1 VSAREGRFAGQVVLV
16 TGAAR
21 GQGRSHAVRFAAEGA
36 DVIAV
41 DYCSEP
47 ESGLPYPA
55 ARPADL
61 EETAALV
68 TRAGGRIVTCATD
81 IRDHDGLREAVV
93 AATAQLGPVD
103 VAVANAGILSFG
115 LTWELSEREWRD
127 VVDTNLT
134 GGWNTA
140 KAVIPEMID
149 QGNGG
154 SIIFTSSVS
163 GMRWTP
169 FLGHYVASK
178 HAVIGLMRNLANELA
193 PHRIRVNVICPSAV
207 DTVMANDAAIGDLLD
222 GHDDWRP
229 SFTNPMPMQRMTTD
243 DVSNAVLWL
252 SSEEAR
258 YITGV
263 VLPIDAGL
271 SVS

>member
-1 VSAREGRFAGQVVLV
+1 MSAREGRFAGQVALV

-21 GQGRSHAVRFAAEGA
+21 GQGRSHALRFAAEGA

-41 DYCSEP
+41 DYCAEP
-47 ESGLPYPA
+47 GSGLPYPA
-55 ARPADL
+55 ATPDDL
-61 EETAALV
+61 AETAELV
-68 TRAGGRIVTCATD
+68 RQAGGRVVASQTD
-81 IRDHDGLREAVV
+81 VRDHDAMRAAVV
-93 AATAQLGPVD
+93 AATAELGPVD
-103 VAVANAGILSFG
+103 IAVANAGILSFG
-115 LTWELSEREWRD
+115 LTWELGAEEWRD

-140 KAVIPEMID
+140 KAVIPEMVER
-149 QGNGG
+149 GKGG

-222 GHDDWRP
+222 GHDDWRA
-229 SFTNPMPMQRMTTD
+229 SFTNPMPMQRMTPG